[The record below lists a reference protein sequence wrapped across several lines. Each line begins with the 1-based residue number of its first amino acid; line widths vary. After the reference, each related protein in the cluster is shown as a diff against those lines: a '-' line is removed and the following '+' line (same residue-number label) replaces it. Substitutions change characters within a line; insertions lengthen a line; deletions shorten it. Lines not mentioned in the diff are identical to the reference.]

1 MGKKREKAWMIAP
14 LCLIWVLWKEMNGKA
29 FNDVERSDQAVKS
42 FFLCSFVSWVR
53 VYIEGHSLSL
63 IDFIDWLFVK

>member
-1 MGKKREKAWMIAP
+1 MEKLSMMLSGPTKQLNI
-14 LCLIWVLWKEMNGKA
+14 
-29 FNDVERSDQAVKS
+29 

-53 VYIEGHSLSL
+53 VYIEDHSLSL